1 MKALLF
7 IVSFC
12 IVTVASA
19 SQTNTEC
26 QAMIDSRDVPKKEF
40 NQKSLVKKQMT
51 RKQ

>member
-1 MKALLF
+1 MKTLLF
-7 IVSFC
+7 IVTFC

-26 QAMIDSRDVPKKEF
+26 QAMIDSREVPKKEF
-40 NQKSLVKKQMT
+40 NQKGSLKKQMT